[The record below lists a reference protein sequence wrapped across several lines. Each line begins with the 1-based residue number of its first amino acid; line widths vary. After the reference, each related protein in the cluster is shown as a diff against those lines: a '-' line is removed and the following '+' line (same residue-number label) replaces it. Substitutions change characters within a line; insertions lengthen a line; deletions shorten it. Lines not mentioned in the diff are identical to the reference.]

1 MAPHFIKNIT
11 HCCHIAIIGATI
23 ALTQLTGCVSDS
35 CVPDSSGVIDQP
47 VEVNKGRV
55 TLDLSIGINN
65 GKNSGTRAFNPEKD
79 GTFEDPISEYEKVHT
94 LRVVIVRHA
103 EVEGSNLKQS
113 IIEHN
118 RMVTVSGDYNDE
130 IDNRYIINDNL
141 QFNVVANEM
150 KTIYLFANEKGA
162 KLNSTADDNFDFTTD
177 LAVGKVFPAEKV
189 NNLLITRKPDAAFID
204 NGTTI
209 PVADKSY
216 IPMSECFEVIVP
228 AATGNVE
235 DFYSQSL
242 FLTRSLIKF
251 SFSIILKEGD
261 MSLEEIK
268 NYGMKVIGVKISNL
282 ADASYFL
289 PRDTEYNPS
298 KYFDGKNYFDLGL
311 TSSTTNPDR
320 SITSFSVPDQLGF
333 SDCTFMFDKPIEITK
348 EGQFTSPL
356 IYLPESKN
364 NNGYLLTLLFD
375 NDELNSLYTP
385 KPLTFHLN
393 DIRQNTTDIPRNTHV
408 KINIAIL
415 LNRQPL
421 DATVTVF
428 PYTGVILN
436 PEFGFIIPVESIELS
451 IASKD
456 EPVTQWE
463 CREGEEFNMIASVLP
478 INANNKDL
486 VWESSDETIATVTS
500 FGLVNGV
507 KQGTAV
513 ITVKSVDNPEA
524 TASCTVTVKPKIP
537 VTGLSLSP
545 STWRDNIGESIR
557 LTADLLPT
565 DATIQDIIWESSNND
580 IATVSS
586 YGIVT
591 AVSPGNAVI
600 TAKAADN
607 PSISATC
614 TVTVNPKVHVTS
626 ISISAGPSG
635 TFYEGNQFSL
645 AATVSPANAT
655 DKGITWTSSDN
666 DVATVTSYGLVTA
679 KSPGTTTITATSTDD
694 PSKSASRTITVTAKI
709 PVTGITLTKS
719 GQTVTSWTTPVG
731 ESIDV
736 RATIEPLNATYGGI
750 VWQSSDVTVATL
762 KHITTGNHTSVY
774 YVNAIGKGTA
784 TITASSY
791 DNPDVKVEYK
801 VTVN

>member
-1 MAPHFIKNIT
+1 MTEIRWHGRGGQGAKTACLLLADAAFASGKYVQGFPEYGPERMGAPITAYNRISDQPCTIHSNIYNPDYVVVVDESLLSTVDVTAGLNPEVLPRDVKYSDLITDKHDSPNIIQGMFIQDYKIPN
-11 HCCHIAIIGATI
+11 
-23 ALTQLTGCVSDS
+23 S
-35 CVPDSSGVIDQP
+35 PDSSFIFRKEFPEISD
-47 VEVNKGRV
+47 VNGSKKMTFSPAMYFPESKPNTDYYV
-55 TLDLSIGINN
+55 SITIAD
-65 GKNSGTRAFNPEKD
+65 KASTD
-79 GTFEDPISEYEKVHT
+79 T
-94 LRVVIVRHA
+94 IV
-103 EVEGSNLKQS
+103 LPP
-113 IIEHN
+113 
-118 RMVTVSGDYNDE
+118 
-130 IDNRYIINDNL
+130 
-141 QFNVVANEM
+141 
-150 KTIYLFANEKGA
+150 A
-162 KLNSTADDNFDFTTD
+162 KLN
-177 LAVGKVFPAEKV
+177 
-189 NNLLITRKPDAAFID
+189 NLP
-204 NGTTI
+204 
-209 PVADKSY
+209 
-216 IPMSECFEVIVP
+216 
-228 AATGNVE
+228 
-235 DFYSQSL
+235 SL
-242 FLTRSLIKF
+242 
-251 SFSIILKEGD
+251 
-261 MSLEEIK
+261 
-268 NYGMKVIGVKISNL
+268 
-282 ADASYFL
+282 
-289 PRDTEYNPS
+289 
-298 KYFDGKNYFDLGL
+298 
-311 TSSTTNPDR
+311 
-320 SITSFSVPDQLGF
+320 
-333 SDCTFMFDKPIEITK
+333 
-348 EGQFTSPL
+348 
-356 IYLPESKN
+356 
-364 NNGYLLTLLFD
+364 
-375 NDELNSLYTP
+375 
-385 KPLTFHLN
+385 
-393 DIRQNTTDIPRNTHV
+393 PRNTHV
-408 KINIAIL
+408 VVNLNINSHDLQAE
-415 LNRQPL
+415 
-421 DATVTVF
+421 AVVF
-428 PYTGVILN
+428 PYTGVKLN

-486 VWESSDETIATVTS
+486 VWESSDENIATVTS
-500 FGLVNGV
+500 FGLVNGL
-507 KQGTAV
+507 KEGTAV

-557 LTADLLPT
+557 LSADLLPT

-666 DVATVTSYGLVTA
+666 SVATVTSYGLVTA
-679 KSPGTTTITATSTDD
+679 KSPGTATITATSTDD

-774 YVNAIGKGTA
+774 VVNAVGKGTA

-791 DNPDVKVEYK
+791 DNPEVKVEYK